1 LIGAIEIADNFWE
14 NLVRRRLSKSDLEQ
28 VFDIVNYGKRD
39 EIGMNELAR

>member
-14 NLVRRRLSKSDLEQ
+14 NLLRGRLSKNDLEQ